1 MDFFEDKIIEGH
13 VNVSKQGKFSYYA
26 KGDRQLVPMYLAS
39 AMVNEVAPLVLALT
53 SERRYEMLIIDEVE
67 ASLHPQK
74 QLKLVRFLNRINNKG
89 IRLILSTHSDAFVSK
104 LNNLFLLSEQFKN
117 SKDDEIK
124 RRFHIEEEDLT
135 STDKIFVYEFVF
147 HENGKSIVK
156 EIIPDPK
163 MGYKFDLFTKSAMDL
178 YDEALRL
185 GEMHSND

>member
-13 VNVSKQGKFSYYA
+13 INVSKQGKFSYYA

-74 QLKLVRFLNRINNKG
+74 QLELVRFLNRINNKG
-89 IRLILSTHSDAFVSK
+89 IRLILSTHSDTFVSK

-124 RRFHIEEEDLT
+124 RRFHIEEDLT

-163 MGYKFDLFTKSAMDL
+163 MGYKFDLFGHIFFPA
-178 YDEALRL
+178 
-185 GEMHSND
+185 